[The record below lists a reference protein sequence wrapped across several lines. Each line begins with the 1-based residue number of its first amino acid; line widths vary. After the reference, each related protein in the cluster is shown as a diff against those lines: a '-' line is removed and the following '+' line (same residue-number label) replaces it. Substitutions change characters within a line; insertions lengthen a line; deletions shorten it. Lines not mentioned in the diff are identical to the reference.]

1 MIEGLLGRKLG
12 MTQIFNERGE
22 TVPVTA
28 LEVGPCVVTQVM
40 TPERQ
45 GYHAV
50 QLGFGHKKRL
60 NEPERGHLKKS
71 GAQSRHLRQM
81 KTEGSEGY
89 SVGQTLDCSVFEV
102 GELIDITGTSK
113 GKGFQGVIK
122 RHGFRGGPKTHGQSD
137 RWRAPGSIG
146 ATSTPG
152 RVFKGQRM
160 AGHIGHERV
169 TVQNLEVVRIDPERN
184 LVLVKGSVPGPNEGL
199 LLVRKA
205 IKGPGRTSR
214 TEGAGAGR

>member
-1 MIEGLLGRKLG
+1 LL
-12 MTQIFNERGE
+12 
-22 TVPVTA
+22 
-28 LEVGPCVVTQVM
+28 
-40 TPERQ
+40 
-45 GYHAV
+45 
-50 QLGFGHKKRL
+50 
-60 NEPERGHLKKS
+60 
-71 GAQSRHLRQM
+71 RHLR
-81 KTEGSEGY
+81 EWRVADPASFEL
-89 SVGQTLDCSVFEV
+89 GQRLDVSMFEAGERVTLV
-102 GELIDITGTSK
+102 GTSK
-113 GKGFQGVIK
+113 GKGFQGVVK

-160 AGHIGHERV
+160 AGHMGHERV

-205 IKGPGRTSR
+205 IKGPGRSSR
-214 TEGAGAGR
+214 TEPAGAAR